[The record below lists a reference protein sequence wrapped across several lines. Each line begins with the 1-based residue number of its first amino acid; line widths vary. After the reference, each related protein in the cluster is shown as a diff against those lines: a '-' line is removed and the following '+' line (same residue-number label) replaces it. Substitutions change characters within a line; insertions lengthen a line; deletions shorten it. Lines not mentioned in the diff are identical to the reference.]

1 MPFVRGRRPVKNAVD
16 RLSISTS
23 GPELWPFEV
32 CRIVPP
38 LGGKLSRNPSSQIS
52 PTNTFGRSWAV
63 LGYGGKKIICPFF
76 GSNSF
81 STLKFADI
89 FGLRLFT
96 RNPDAVNIGVMVEFR
111 E

>member
-1 MPFVRGRRPVKNAVD
+1 MKNAVD

-23 GPELWPFEV
+23 GPELWPIEV

-38 LGGKLSRNPSSQIS
+38 LGGQLPRNLSSQIS
-52 PTNTFGRSWAV
+52 PTSTFGRSRAV

-89 FGLRLFT
+89 FGLRLFK

>member
-1 MPFVRGRRPVKNAVD
+1 VKNAVD

-23 GPELWPFEV
+23 GPELWPIEV

-38 LGGKLSRNPSSQIS
+38 LGGKLPRNPSSKSS
-52 PTNTFGRSWAV
+52 PTNIFGRSGAA

-81 STLKFADI
+81 STLNFVEI
-89 FGLRLFT
+89 FGLRVFT
-96 RNPDAVNIGVMVEFR
+96 RNPDSVNMGVMVQLR